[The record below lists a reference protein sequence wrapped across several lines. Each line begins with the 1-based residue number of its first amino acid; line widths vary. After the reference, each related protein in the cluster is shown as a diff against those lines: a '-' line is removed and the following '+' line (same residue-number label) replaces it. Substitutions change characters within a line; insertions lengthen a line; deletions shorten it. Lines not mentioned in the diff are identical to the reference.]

1 MVRKPEIL
9 LLDEATSSIDK
20 ESEDV
25 IKSLKELSKSTT
37 ILIIAHKSNL
47 IEASNYVYL
56 IQNKKINEEGTVENL
71 INNKNSE
78 FNSLYSKIF
87 MNRTFII
94 AEIGV
99 NHNNNMALAK
109 KMISA
114 AKKAGADAVKFQTFN
129 TEEFVTRKTPKVK
142 YQKNILIQNPHIS
155 I

>member
-1 MVRKPEIL
+1 MLPKKLNTLVGEKGSELSGGERQRIALARALVRKPEIL

-25 IKSLKELSKSTT
+25 IKESLKELSKSTT

-78 FNSLYSKIF
+78 FNSLYS
-87 MNRTFII
+87 
-94 AEIGV
+94 
-99 NHNNNMALAK
+99 
-109 KMISA
+109 
-114 AKKAGADAVKFQTFN
+114 
-129 TEEFVTRKTPKVK
+129 
-142 YQKNILIQNPHIS
+142 
-155 I
+155 